1 VAQQEPLLKDSMGAT
16 FGDRIAHLLP
26 PTVVD
31 LLTSLVGLF
40 FLGFVLTLA
49 SPYFLTLSNLAN
61 VTRQLAV
68 LAMVSVG
75 MTFVIITAGIDLSVG
90 SVLALAGV
98 VMGSLLTVSHISLPL
113 AIVGGVIAGLLLGLF
128 NGFLIAYADIPP
140 FIVTLGMYS
149 AARGMAL
156 VMTNGL
162 SISIR
167 APEFRLIAEGDVL
180 GFPVPLI
187 IAAVAVALGVYVLGQ
202 TTFGRY
208 TYAMGGNEEA
218 TRLSGINVARS
229 KMLVYGVAGLCA
241 GVGSILWAAR
251 IGSAQPIAGTYLELD
266 AIAAVVIGGTSLA
279 GGRGNII
286 GTIIGCFIIGII
298 RNGLNL
304 LNVNPFYQMLVIGA
318 VIVLAVFLDRF
329 RRRVRR

>member
-1 VAQQEPLLKDSMGAT
+1 MKDQKTESAHTART
-16 FGDRIAHLLP
+16 FASQVTKILP
-26 PTVVD
+26 PGVVD
-31 LLTSLVGLF
+31 MLTSLIGLF
-40 FLGFVLTLA
+40 VLGVILTIA
-49 SPYFLTLSNLAN
+49 SPYFLSLSNLAN

-68 LAMVSVG
+68 LLIVSTG

-90 SVLALAGV
+90 SVLALSGV
-98 VMGSLLTVSHISLPL
+98 VMGTIVANFEMGIPL
-113 AIVGGVIAGLLLGLF
+113 GIVGALIAGALLGLL
-128 NGFLIAYADIPP
+128 NGFLISVADIPP

-156 VMTNGL
+156 VITDGL

-167 APEFRLIAEGDVL
+167 VPEFRQIAEGVVL
-180 GFPVPLI
+180 GFPVPLLV
-187 IAAVAVALGVYVLGQ
+187 AAVFVILGVYVLGE
-202 TTFGRY
+202 TTVGRY

-218 TRLSGINVARS
+218 TRLSGIAVARY
-229 KMLVYGVAGLCA
+229 KTIVYAISGLCA
-241 GVGSILWAAR
+241 GAGSVVWAAR

-279 GGRGNII
+279 GGRGTIV
-286 GTIIGCFIIGII
+286 GTVIGCFIIGVI

-304 LNVNPFYQMLVIGA
+304 LNVNAFYQMVAIGS

-329 RRRVRR
+329 RRRVLR

>member
-1 VAQQEPLLKDSMGAT
+1 VKDQTPESVHTART
-16 FGDRIAHLLP
+16 SVSRITKILP
-26 PTVVD
+26 PSVVD
-31 LLTSLVGLF
+31 TLTSLIGLF
-40 FLGFVLTLA
+40 VLGIILTIA
-49 SPYFLTLSNLAN
+49 SPYFLSLSNLAN

-68 LAMVSVG
+68 LLIVSTG

-90 SVLALAGV
+90 SVLALSGV
-98 VMGSLLTVSHISLPL
+98 VMGTIIANFEMGIPL
-113 AIVGGVIAGLLLGLF
+113 GIVGALVAGALLGLL
-128 NGFLIAYADIPP
+128 NGFLISVADIPP

-156 VMTNGL
+156 VITDGL

-167 APEFRLIAEGDVL
+167 IPEFRQIAEGVVL
-180 GFPVPLI
+180 GFPVPLLV
-187 IAAVAVALGVYVLGQ
+187 AAVFVILGVYVLGE
-202 TTFGRY
+202 TIVGRY

-218 TRLSGINVARS
+218 TRLSGIPVARY
-229 KMLVYGVAGLCA
+229 KTIVYAISGLCA
-241 GVGSILWAAR
+241 GAGSVVWAAR

-279 GGRGNII
+279 GGRGTVI
-286 GTIIGCFIIGII
+286 GTVIGCFIIGVI

-304 LNVNPFYQMLVIGA
+304 LNVNAFYQMVAIGS

-329 RRRVRR
+329 RRRVLR

>member
-1 VAQQEPLLKDSMGAT
+1 VKGQLS
-16 FGDRIAHLLP
+16 GDMSAAPNEGWKLTRVLP
-26 PTVVD
+26 SSVLDT
-31 LLTSLVGLF
+31 LTSLIGLF
-40 FLGFVLTLA
+40 ALGLILTIA

-68 LAMVSVG
+68 LLIVSTG
-75 MTFVIITAGIDLSVG
+75 MTFVIISAGIDLSVG
-90 SVLALAGV
+90 SVLALSGV
-98 VMGSLLTVSHISLPL
+98 IMGTIIVNFEMGIPL
-113 AIVGGVIAGLLLGLF
+113 GIVGALVSGALLGLF
-128 NGFLIAYADIPP
+128 SGFLISVGDIPP

-156 VMTNGL
+156 VITDGL

-167 APEFRLIAEGDVL
+167 IPEFRQIAEGTVF
-180 GFPVPLI
+180 GFPAPLL
-187 IAAVAVALGVYVLGQ
+187 IAAVFVILGIYVLGQ
-202 TTFGRY
+202 TTVGRY

-218 TRLSGINVARS
+218 TRLSGIAVHRY
-229 KMLVYGVAGLCA
+229 KTIVYGISGLCA
-241 GVGSILWAAR
+241 GAGSVVWGAR

-279 GGRGNII
+279 GGRGNIV
-286 GTIIGCFIIGII
+286 GTVIGCFIIGII

-304 LNVNPFYQMLVIGA
+304 LNVNAFYQMVAIGS

-329 RRRVRR
+329 RRRVMR